1 MGAPWTHAACPP
13 HVRSIPPENNNKGA
27 EHLTKYGLVGFK
39 LRRTEFTKNSYCV
52 VFIPAS

>member
-27 EHLTKYGLVGFK
+27 EHLTKYGLVGW
-39 LRRTEFTKNSYCV
+39 RRTEFTKNSYCV